1 MAGITNVRG
10 NRIVIDGRAY
20 EAKVLGGGR
29 FNVFNARG
37 VHVGMFA
44 VRGRAVEAEDLG
56 VEGADPVETIGQ
68 MWVASNLSPQ
78 PKPAEVVAA
87 EARAATVA
95 RMQND
100 VAPVPTRSEPIAIDP
115 PPEPPPPPPSAETA
129 APSALP
135 AARPGATCRVV
146 VHERPDAA
154 ALKKAIAYHAWLRT
168 QDGVQAAY
176 LSHDTA
182 TGKTVSVTIW
192 ETRDKLTAMRYAK
205 PPADAVPLKAVT
217 SDLLWVVG

>member
-1 MAGITNVRG
+1 MAGNTNVRG
-10 NRIVIDGRAY
+10 NRIVIDGRVY

-37 VHVGMFA
+37 VHIGMFA

-56 VEGADPVETIGQ
+56 VDEADPVATIGQ
-68 MWVASNLSPQ
+68 MWVAANLSPQ
-78 PKPAEVVAA
+78 AKPAEVVAA

-95 RMQND
+95 RLQND
-100 VAPVPTRSEPIAIDP
+100 VPAVPVRSEPIAIEA
-115 PPEPPPPPPSAETA
+115 PPEPTPPTPAAAAEA
-129 APSALP
+129 AP
-135 AARPGATCRVV
+135 AAAVRPGATCRVV

-176 LSHDTA
+176 LSHDIA
-182 TGKTVSVTIW
+182 SGKTVSVTIW